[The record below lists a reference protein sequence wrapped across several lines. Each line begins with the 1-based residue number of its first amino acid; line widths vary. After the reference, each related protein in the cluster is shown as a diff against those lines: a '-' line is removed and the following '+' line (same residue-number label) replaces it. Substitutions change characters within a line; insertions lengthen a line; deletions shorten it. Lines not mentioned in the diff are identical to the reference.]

1 MKSIVIELRM
11 GESVSVGDAVITLQE
26 KSGQRA
32 RLRVTA
38 PPSVRVD
45 PPVRSAGSEMA
56 KQGVNLLQHG

>member
-1 MKSIVIELRM
+1 MDKSIVIELRV
-11 GESVSVGDAVITLQE
+11 GDSVSVGDAVITLQE

-45 PPVRSAGSEMA
+45 PPAKTAGREMA
-56 KQGVNLLQHG
+56 KLGVI